1 MAKYGG
7 KCQST
12 TDTYYEALSDRE
24 TKGQGLPKQAEGSGV
39 LVVIDERRPVAA
51 PPGQSRGSR
60 FARVK
65 EYRLETNGEQLTQ
78 ASESY
83 RIQSYRTINRLLAA
97 PETPLLAPPRT
108 IRVLLLPRKDEESKT
123 LTLARF
129 VHVIVEDAKWVL
141 KDPFAEVADE

>member
-1 MAKYGG
+1 MSAG
-7 KCQST
+7 
-12 TDTYYEALSDRE
+12 
-24 TKGQGLPKQAEGSGV
+24 P
-39 LVVIDERRPVAA
+39 